1 MKEYLLSRINLP
13 SACFS
18 ALVAKIVIFGAD
30 YASAIAL
37 ISVTAMYGY
46 NKFLSSKDDSKSQNI
61 NQKISELQDAVTSI
75 KMGSIRKVSNEPEK
89 APNKRYF

>member
-13 SACFS
+13 AACFF
-18 ALVAKIVIFGAD
+18 ALVAKIVILGAD

-37 ISVTAMYGY
+37 ISVTSMYGY
-46 NKFLSSKDDSKSQNI
+46 NKLLVSKDSVKSESI
-61 NQKISELQDAVTSI
+61 NQKISELQDAVTGI